1 MSFFDF
7 IESVLVDTVAE
18 VVTLPFK
25 PVEAVLNVV
34 NEVVDPGSEN
44 FSDIRRESFPNSIFR
59 SRD

>member
-1 MSFFDF
+1 M
-7 IESVLVDTVAE
+7 LVDTVAE

-34 NEVVDPGSEN
+34 NEVIDPGSEN